1 MKRKLLWTVV
11 LLLTCYTSL
20 HAAHIRGG
28 ELSYKYIS
36 PGAIPNSSI
45 YEITLKL
52 YIDCNQNAPGQLETE
67 VPITIFRSSSNT
79 EDQTIIAPMSFED
92 FIRYDPNS
100 NPCISN
106 APTDVCYRL
115 RYFTKR
121 VTLSNIPGG
130 YTLAWQRCCRINGI
144 QNVSAPSDSYGVTC
158 VANIPG
164 TNVAGVTDAFKNSS
178 PQFDPRDAVAI
189 CYGSYFTFDFSAV
202 DSDTNSVGKLTDSLV
217 YSLCEA
223 YNGGGQGNSWPN
235 VPNPNPANNP
245 PYNAIN
251 YSSGYSG
258 TTPMG
263 PNATIDPK
271 TGILSGIAPDVEGQ
285 YVVKACVS
293 EYRNNVLINV
303 HHKEIHIRVSD
314 CIPLKARLEPD
325 YSYCDD
331 FNVTFRNEQVNP
343 AGTMYIWDYGDGS
356 KRDTV
361 FNADGMVQHLY
372 AAPNDY
378 TIKLKVILAGQCFDS
393 TTTIAKVWPGF
404 NPAFIWR
411 GSCVLNPIQFED
423 RTTTAYGSVNKWS
436 WDFGDETSTSDIST
450 QKNTSWRYA
459 TTGFKSVR
467 LIVESNK
474 GCIDTLVQSNVEV
487 KDKPTITLAFKDTLI
502 CSNRPIQD
510 TLQLQASGFGVFSWT
525 PTTDMLFPN
534 TATPL
539 VFPDRTTIYRVSLN
553 EDGCVNTDSVQV
565 RTVSFVTLDAG
576 PDTTICL
583 TDTIQLRPRSDGLR
597 YTWTT
602 TPAGSPINDPNARNP
617 LVSPTTNTT
626 YEVLAEVGKCNTTDN
641 LQVTTV
647 PYPTSMAGP
656 DTTIC
661 YADTIRL
668 HGSMIGARFGWT
680 PINTLSNPVSLSPFA
695 WPLRTTTYVLRVTDT
710 IGCPKP
716 KFDSVTVTVRAQI
729 HAFAGNDT
737 SIVVNQPLRLTGSGA
752 EFIEWWPS
760 NFLSTTR
767 GANPVALLNDHFT
780 YYMRA
785 YTSEGC
791 YADDTINVRVFKTK
805 PDVFVPNAFRPGGT
819 QNNVLRP
826 IMAGISKLSYFQVY
840 NRWGQLVFQTS
851 QPGYGWDGR
860 IGGKLQDP
868 GTFVWVVKAEDFLG
882 QWIVKKGTAVLI
894 R

>member
-1 MKRKLLWTVV
+1 MKRKLLWTAV
-11 LLLTCYTSL
+11 LLMTCYTSL

-28 ELSYKYIS
+28 ELSYKFIS
-36 PGAIPNSSI
+36 AGTTPNTSI

-67 VPITIFRSSSNT
+67 VPITIFRSATNT
-79 EDQTIIAPMSFED
+79 EDRTLVAPMSFEN

-115 RYFTKR
+115 RYFTTR
-121 VTLSNIPGG
+121 VTLANIPGG

-144 QNVSAPSDSYGVTC
+144 RNVSAPSESYGVTC

-164 TNVAGVTDAFKNSS
+164 TNIDGVPDAYKNSS

-189 CYGSYFTFDFSAV
+189 CYGSYFTFDFSAI
-202 DSDTNSVGKLTDSLV
+202 DSDTNSVGKLSDSLV

-245 PYNAIN
+245 PYYPI
-251 YSSGYSG
+251 SYSG
-258 TTPMG
+258 SYSGSSPMG

-271 TGILSGIAPDVEGQ
+271 TGILSGIAPSVEGQ

-303 HHKEIHIRVSD
+303 HHKEIHLRVSD
-314 CIPLKARLEPD
+314 CIPLRARLKPD

-361 FNADGMVQHLY
+361 FAADGMVRHLY
-372 AAPNDY
+372 NAPNDY
-378 TIKLKVILAGQCFDS
+378 TIKLKVVLAGQCFDS

-404 NPAFIWR
+404 KPAFTWR
-411 GSCVLNPIQFED
+411 GSCILNPIQFED
-423 RTTTAYGSVNKWS
+423 RTTTVYGSVSKWQ
-436 WDFGDETSTSDIST
+436 WDFGDETSSSDAST
-450 QKNTSWRYA
+450 QKNPAWRYS

-467 LIVESNK
+467 LIVESDK
-474 GCIDTLVQSNVEV
+474 GCIDTLVQSNVEI
-487 KDKPTITLAFKDTLI
+487 KDKPTITLAFRDTLI
-502 CSNRPIQD
+502 CSNRPVQD

-525 PTTDMLFPN
+525 PTTDLLFPN
-534 TATPL
+534 SGTPL
-539 VFPDRTTIYRVSLN
+539 VFPDKTTIYRVSLN
-553 EDGCVNTDSVQV
+553 ENGCINTDSVKV
-565 RTVSFVTLDAG
+565 RTISFVTLDAG

-597 YTWTT
+597 YTWTS
-602 TPAGSPINDPNARNP
+602 TPASPIDDANARNP
-617 LVSPTTNTT
+617 LVNPTGNTS
-626 YEVLAEVGKCNTTDN
+626 YEVFAEVGKCNTTDN
-641 LQVTTV
+641 LRVTTI
-647 PYPTSMAGP
+647 PYPTSIAGP

-668 HGSMIGARFGWT
+668 HGSMIGARLNWL
-680 PINTLSNPVSLSPFA
+680 PMNTLSNPFILSPFA
-695 WPLRTTTYVLRVTDT
+695 WPLRTTTYILRVTDT

-716 KFDSVTVTVRAQI
+716 KFDSVTVTVRSQI

-737 SIVVNQPLRLTGSGA
+737 SIVINQPLRLSGSGA

-767 GANPVALLNDHFT
+767 GSNPVALLSDHYT

-785 YTSEGC
+785 YTAEGC
-791 YADDTINVRVFKTK
+791 YADDTINVKVFKTK

-819 QNNVLRP
+819 QNNLLRP
-826 IMAGISKLSYFQVY
+826 ILAGISKLSYFQVY

-851 QPGYGWDGR
+851 QPGAGWDGR

-868 GTFVWVVKAEDFLG
+868 GTFVWMVKAEDFLG
-882 QWIVKKGTAVLI
+882 QWIIKKGTAVLI